1 MRNFH
6 LRLNLVWIKRGLC
19 SVDSLINICLCILG
33 FLPGLFHAWYI
44 IASYPESDYEEIPN
58 NDGGE
63 SGQGRVVTYYYI
75 NRTDQDHHHN
85 PPHSQQQQQ
94 QTVTGLKPAP
104 PKGYGA
110 TTTTTHG
117 MNNAPLPDQG
127 SSAGG
132 DQGVPPTYEQ
142 AIKGDH
148 KVQT

>member
-1 MRNFH
+1 MKKFH

-58 NDGGE
+58 NNNDGGE

-75 NRTDQDHHHN
+75 NRTDQDHHN

-94 QTVTGLKPAP
+94 TDTGSKPAP

-117 MNNAPLPDQG
+117 MNSAPLPDQG